1 MSINWECN
9 IIVNITY
16 FIFSINKYQMKHEY
30 QNNGQ
35 HRLNSK
41 NNKTII

>member
-16 FIFSINKYQMKHEY
+16 LIFSINKHQMKHEY
-30 QNNGQ
+30 QIMVNTG
-35 HRLNSK
+35 
-41 NNKTII
+41 